1 MEESKE
7 HTFEI
12 EKVMRVEQLPKIF
25 YQLEEIGKEID
36 TQLAGI
42 EDLECT
48 EENKTEVKQRR
59 TEINNL
65 NTAMENK
72 RKEIKKEILKDY
84 ELFNE
89 KYEEE
94 VKSKLVNASSILT
107 NKIDEIENKQKEIGI
122 NNIKRYFIELRESL
136 HLENII
142 EFEDLNLNITL
153 TNLGKTL
160 EGKKYKEEIKQKLDS
175 IANDINLINL
185 EEYKEEI
192 LLEYKTSFD
201 FAKSK
206 LAVINRHNQ
215 INELKQQQ
223 EKVQE
228 QVEQEQKIEEK
239 VEEIIAPIEI
249 KENEET
255 EEIIES
261 TFTVK
266 ATLSKL
272 KLLKEFLEKEGIY
285 YE

>member
-1 MEESKE
+1 MEEQTK
-7 HTFEI
+7 FEI
-12 EKVMRVEQLPKIF
+12 EKVMRVTQLPKIY

-36 TQLAGI
+36 IQLEGI

-48 EENKTEVKQRR
+48 EDNKTEVKQRR
-59 TEINNL
+59 TQINNL
-65 NTAMENK
+65 NTAMETK

-84 ELFNE
+84 DLFNE
-89 KYEEE
+89 KYEQE

-107 NKIDEIENKQKEIGI
+107 NKIDEIENKQKEIGT
-122 NNIKRYFIELRESL
+122 NNIKRYFEEYRDFL
-136 HLENII
+136 HLNDII
-142 EFEDLNLNITL
+142 NFEDLSLNITL

-160 EGKKYKEEIKQKLDS
+160 EGKKYKEEIEQKLDS
-175 IANDINLINL
+175 IANDIALINV

-192 LLEYKTSFD
+192 LLEYKTCFD

-206 LAVINRHNQ
+206 LAVINRHQ
-215 INELKQQQ
+215 EINKLKEQQDR
-223 EKVQE
+223 VQE

-249 KENEET
+249 KENEEV

>member
-1 MEESKE
+1 MEEQTK
-7 HTFEI
+7 FEI
-12 EKVMRVEQLPKIF
+12 EKVMHVEQLPKIF
-25 YQLEEIGKEID
+25 YQLEEIGKQID
-36 TQLAGI
+36 TQLEGI

-48 EENKTEVKQRR
+48 EDNKVQVKQRR

-65 NTAMENK
+65 NTAMESK

-89 KYEEE
+89 KYEQE
-94 VKSKLVNASSILT
+94 VKSKLINASSILT
-107 NKIDEIENKQKEIGI
+107 NKIDEIENKQKEIGT
-122 NNIKRYFIELRESL
+122 NNIKRYFEEYRDFL
-136 HLENII
+136 HLNDII
-142 EFEDLNLNITL
+142 NFEDLNLNITL

-160 EGKKYKEEIKQKLDS
+160 EGKKYKEEIKQRLDS

-192 LLEYKTSFD
+192 LLEYKVTLD

-206 LAVINRHNQ
+206 LIVVNRHSA
-215 INELKQQQ
+215 IDAIRVQQ
-223 EKVQE
+223 EEKNKK
-228 QVEQEQKIEEK
+228 VEQEQKIEEK
-239 VEEIIAPIEI
+239 VEEIIAPVEI
-249 KENEET
+249 KENEEI

-266 ATLSKL
+266 GTLKQ
-272 KLLKEFLEKEGIY
+272 LKELKIYLEEKGIY

>member
-1 MEESKE
+1 MEEETK
-7 HTFEI
+7 FEI
-12 EKVMRVEQLPKIF
+12 EKVMRVTQLPKIY
-25 YQLEEIGKEID
+25 YQLEEIGKQID
-36 TQLAGI
+36 TQLEGI

-48 EENKTEVKQRR
+48 EDNKTEVKQRR
-59 TEINNL
+59 TQINNL
-65 NTAMENK
+65 NTAMETK

-84 ELFNE
+84 DLFNE
-89 KYEEE
+89 KYEQE
-94 VKSKLVNASSILT
+94 VKSKLINASSILT
-107 NKIDEIENKQKEIGI
+107 NKIDEIENKQKEIGT
-122 NNIKRYFIELRESL
+122 NNIKRYFEELRESL

-142 EFEDLNLNITL
+142 QFEDLNLNITL

-160 EGKKYKEEIKQKLDS
+160 EGKKYKEEIKQRLDS
-175 IANDINLINL
+175 IANDINLINF

-206 LAVINRHNQ
+206 LTVINRHNQ

-239 VEEIIAPIEI
+239 VEEIIAPVEI
-249 KENEET
+249 KESEEV

-266 ATLSKL
+266 GTLKQL
-272 KLLKEFLEKEGIY
+272 KLLKEFLENGG
-285 YE
+285 YEYE

>member
-1 MEESKE
+1 MEEQTK
-7 HTFEI
+7 FEI
-12 EKVMRVEQLPKIF
+12 EKVMRVTQLPKIY
-25 YQLEEIGKEID
+25 YQLEEIGKQID
-36 TQLAGI
+36 KQLAGI
-42 EDLECT
+42 EKLEVSD
-48 EENKTEVKQRR
+48 ENKTEVKNRR
-59 TEINNL
+59 TAINNL
-65 NTAMENK
+65 KAAMEEK
-72 RKEIKKEILKDY
+72 RINIKNEILKDY

-89 KYEEE
+89 KYEQE
-94 VKSKLVNASSILT
+94 VKSKLINASSILT
-107 NKIDEIENKQKEIGI
+107 NKIDEIENKQKEIGT
-122 NNIKRYFIELRESL
+122 NNVRRYFEELRDFL
-136 HLENII
+136 HLNDII

-160 EGKKYKEEIKQKLDS
+160 EGKKYKEEIKQRLDS

-192 LLEYKTSFD
+192 LLEYKTNFD

-255 EEIIES
+255 QEIIES

-272 KLLKEFLEKEGIY
+272 KLLKAFLENGG
-285 YE
+285 YEYE

>member
-1 MEESKE
+1 MEEETK
-7 HTFEI
+7 FEI

-25 YQLEEIGKEID
+25 YQLEEIGKQID
-36 TQLAGI
+36 TQLEGI

-48 EENKTEVKQRR
+48 EDNKTEVKQRR
-59 TEINNL
+59 TQINNL
-65 NTAMENK
+65 NTAMETK

-84 ELFNE
+84 DLFNE
-89 KYEEE
+89 KYEQE

-107 NKIDEIENKQKEIGI
+107 NKIDEIENKQKEIGT
-122 NNIKRYFIELRESL
+122 NNVRRYFEELRESL

-142 EFEDLNLNITL
+142 QFEDLNLNITL

-160 EGKKYKEEIKQKLDS
+160 EGKKYKEEIKQRLDS

-192 LLEYKTSFD
+192 LLEYKTNFD

-215 INELKQQQ
+215 INELKEQQ

-239 VEEIIAPIEI
+239 VEEIIAPVEI

-266 ATLSKL
+266 GTLKQ
-272 KLLKEFLEKEGIY
+272 LKELKIYLEEKGIY

>member
-1 MEESKE
+1 MEEQTK
-7 HTFEI
+7 FEI
-12 EKVMRVEQLPKIF
+12 EKVMRVTQLPKIY
-25 YQLEEIGKEID
+25 YQLEEIGKRID
-36 TQLAGI
+36 EQLDGI
-42 EDLECT
+42 YDMVCT
-48 EENKTEVKQRR
+48 EENKVEVKNRR
-59 TEINNL
+59 AEINAL
-65 NTAMENK
+65 NNAMETK

-84 ELFNE
+84 DLFNE
-89 KYEEE
+89 KYEQE
-94 VKSKLVNASSILT
+94 VKSKLINASSILT
-107 NKIDEIENKQKEIGI
+107 NKIDEIENKQKEIGT
-122 NNIKRYFIELRESL
+122 NNIKRYFEELRESL

-142 EFEDLNLNITL
+142 QFEDLNLNITL

-160 EGKKYKEEIKQKLDS
+160 EGKKYKEEIKQRLDS

-192 LLEYKTSFD
+192 LLEYKTNFD

-206 LAVINRHNQ
+206 LVVINRHNQ

-249 KENEET
+249 KENEEV

-266 ATLSKL
+266 GTLKQL

>member
-1 MEESKE
+1 MKE
-7 HTFEI
+7 QTKFEI

-36 TQLAGI
+36 IQLEGI

-59 TEINNL
+59 TQINNL
-65 NTAMENK
+65 NTAMETK

-84 ELFNE
+84 DLFNE
-89 KYEEE
+89 KYEQE
-94 VKSKLVNASSILT
+94 VKSKLINASSILT
-107 NKIDEIENKQKEIGI
+107 SKIDEIEHIQKEIGT
-122 NNIKRYFIELRESL
+122 NNIKRYFEELRESL
-136 HLENII
+136 HLENIV

-160 EGKKYKEEIKQKLDS
+160 EGKKYKEEIKQRLDS

-192 LLEYKTSFD
+192 LLEYKTNFD

-228 QVEQEQKIEEK
+228 QIEQEQKIEEK

-266 ATLSKL
+266 GTLKQL

>member
-1 MEESKE
+1 MEEQTK
-7 HTFEI
+7 FEI

-25 YQLEEIGKEID
+25 YQLEEIGKQID

-42 EDLECT
+42 EDLECS
-48 EENKTEVKQRR
+48 EDNKVQVKQRR

-65 NTAMENK
+65 NTAMETK

-89 KYEEE
+89 KYEQE
-94 VKSKLVNASSILT
+94 VKSKLINASSILT

-122 NNIKRYFIELRESL
+122 NNVRRYFEELRKSL

-160 EGKKYKEEIKQKLDS
+160 EGKKYKEEIKQRLDS
-175 IANDINLINL
+175 IANDINLINF

-206 LAVINRHNQ
+206 LVVINRHNQ

-239 VEEIIAPIEI
+239 VEEIIAPVEI
-249 KENEET
+249 KENEEV

-266 ATLSKL
+266 GTLKQL

>member
-1 MEESKE
+1 MEEQTK
-7 HTFEI
+7 FEI
-12 EKVMRVEQLPKIF
+12 EKVMHVEQLPKIF
-25 YQLEEIGKEID
+25 YQLEEIGKQID
-36 TQLAGI
+36 TQLEGI

-48 EENKTEVKQRR
+48 EDNKVQVKQRR

-65 NTAMENK
+65 NTAMESK

-89 KYEEE
+89 KYEQE
-94 VKSKLVNASSILT
+94 VKSKLINASSILT
-107 NKIDEIENKQKEIGI
+107 NKIDEIENKQKEIGT
-122 NNIKRYFIELRESL
+122 NNIKRYFEEYRDFL
-136 HLENII
+136 HLNDII
-142 EFEDLNLNITL
+142 NFEDLNLNITL

-160 EGKKYKEEIKQKLDS
+160 EGKKYKEEIKQRLDS

-192 LLEYKTSFD
+192 LLEYKVTLD

-206 LAVINRHNQ
+206 LIVVNRHSA
-215 INELKQQQ
+215 IDAIRVQQK
-223 EKVQE
+223 EKNK

-239 VEEIIAPIEI
+239 VEEIIAPVEI
-249 KENEET
+249 KENEEI

-266 ATLSKL
+266 GTLKQ
-272 KLLKEFLEKEGIY
+272 LKELKIYLEEKGIY

>member
-1 MEESKE
+1 MEEQTK
-7 HTFEI
+7 FEI
-12 EKVMRVEQLPKIF
+12 EKVMRVTQLPKIY
-25 YQLEEIGKEID
+25 YQLEEIGKQID
-36 TQLAGI
+36 TQLEGI

-59 TEINNL
+59 TQINNL
-65 NTAMENK
+65 NTAMETK

-84 ELFNE
+84 DLFNE

-107 NKIDEIENKQKEIGI
+107 NKIDEIENKQKEIGT
-122 NNIKRYFIELRESL
+122 NNIKRFFEELRESL
-136 HLENII
+136 HLENIV

-160 EGKKYKEEIKQKLDS
+160 EGKKYKEEIKQRLDS

-192 LLEYKTSFD
+192 LLEYKTCFD

-206 LAVINRHNQ
+206 LAVINRHQ
-215 INELKQQQ
+215 EINKLKEQQDR
-223 EKVQE
+223 VQE

-272 KLLKEFLEKEGIY
+272 KLLKAFLEKEGIY